1 LVTDLKDKEKLAKHG
16 TPAAQ
21 KFMKCKKDS
30 FQFLHG
36 VFLSAGKSLSI
47 MTG

>member
-21 KFMKCKKDS
+21 KFMKCKKVS
-30 FQFLHG
+30 FQFLPG
-36 VFLSAGKSLSI
+36 LFLSAGKSLSI